1 MPRFSPGNHMA
12 LYCGILRVYDVNI
25 KKHIKNQMSSNKTL
39 TGHSMKSW
47 LIDKD
52 PNSGLFQFHVQ

>member
-1 MPRFSPGNHMA
+1 MA